1 MREEEQENEALKL
14 VPKAKAQIEPSG
26 SAFGFSV
33 PSPECLLFLTL
44 CLM

>member
-26 SAFGFSV
+26 SAFGFSD
-33 PSPECLLFLTL
+33 PSVDLSTSSHNF
-44 CLM
+44 